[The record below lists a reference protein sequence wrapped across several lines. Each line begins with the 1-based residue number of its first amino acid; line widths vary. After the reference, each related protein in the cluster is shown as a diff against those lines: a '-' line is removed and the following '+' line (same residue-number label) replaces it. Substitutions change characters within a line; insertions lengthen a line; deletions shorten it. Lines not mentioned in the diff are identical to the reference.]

1 MISTVV
7 FGTTPLAGVILFLL
21 ALLIVVQWTERE
33 RLVVSLCTAGR
44 VSARSHRPLP
54 ALDLALVLCLGLV
67 RALEWKTPGGG
78 GKVWAG

>member
-33 RLVVSLCTAGR
+33 RSVVSLCTADR
-44 VSARSHRPLP
+44 EREVSGESVHCRQRER
-54 ALDLALVLCLGLV
+54 G
-67 RALEWKTPGGG
+67 
-78 GKVWAG
+78 